1 MVFRGAQTHRYG
13 HASCSLLSTRSF
25 PRDSAW
31 LYCQALP
38 FTSTDLGGIAGP
50 RLEDVQTWTDS
61 HGQKS
66 FSVTR
71 SRLSRIAPA
80 PQPVARY
87 RSDLLCT
94 RLLPCRLDTV
104 HLDHLNGDLMRVKMT
119 STTIQRPTLAPAR
132 LPRWPRTP
140 PRPRPT
146 LRRIAA
152 PGHRPRPGGPL
163 DEPCRTAGRSDRPAP
178 AWRWCPVPL
187 GVAGS
192 CPELPTSRH
201 SSDPSLVQTR
211 LEPGLLPSPVVVL
224 STE

>member
-38 FTSTDLGGIAGP
+38 FTSTDLGGIAGQ
-50 RLEDVQTWTDS
+50 RLEEVQTSTDS

-94 RLLPCRLDTV
+94 RLLPCRLHTV
-104 HLDHLNGDLMRVKMT
+104 HLDHLDGASWGEDDEHHDTAAN
-119 STTIQRPTLAPAR
+119 
-132 LPRWPRTP
+132 PR
-140 PRPRPT
+140 
-146 LRRIAA
+146 A
-152 PGHRPRPGGPL
+152 
-163 DEPCRTAGRSDRPAP
+163 RPAP
-178 AWRWCPVPL
+178 SMA
-187 GVAGS
+187 S
-192 CPELPTSRH
+192 NTS
-201 SSDPSLVQTR
+201 PST
-211 LEPGLLPSPVVVL
+211 PGAPSRCCARA
-224 STE
+224 